1 MQHVRVA
8 SEVPAGLRHAHGTGL
23 IVSVG
28 KTDMHPKLTEMLQH
42 AEDPTDRKALQQA
55 LGVLDD
61 IFIGGSH
68 RSNFLPLLLGA
79 ELAPRDLA
87 IFTQLDR
94 WIDRGV
100 S

>member
-8 SEVPAGLRHAHGTGL
+8 SEAPAGLKHAHGTGL

-61 IFIGGSH
+61 IFIGLH
-68 RSNFLPLLLGA
+68 RWQPSQQFPSTLARCRTGTKGLSNIHTV
-79 ELAPRDLA
+79 R
-87 IFTQLDR
+87 
-94 WIDRGV
+94 
-100 S
+100 